1 MNQLTPEQLSPGQ
14 LTPEQKQLSEGWK
27 SFYQGAGE
35 ALEWIDSVRQSA
47 PSLDSEADTLGLALY
62 RSRNLAKSLSHAAT
76 TPMTVG
82 FFGLSQA
89 GKSYLI
95 SALAAGENG
104 KLETRYGSARLD
116 FIEHI
121 NPVGGGK
128 EATGLVT
135 RFSRTASSGPSEF
148 PVELKLFSEVEVAKV
163 LANAWFNDFDHE
175 REDVYEIDESK
186 VARLLSLYA
195 AESDEKRQSG
205 ITPKGVTPENVV
217 ELWDYLQASFPK
229 SVSKLNARYWPQVVK
244 LAPQLTSHQR
254 AELFSILWGEQPEL
268 THLYRQL
275 AQTLDALGHAARVYA
290 PLRCLVVSD
299 GGGFSQRDSIMNVDI
314 LERLGT
320 AKDYTLEVCPSIGD
334 TLAAPVSLSVAQL
347 AALTAEL
354 TFPLIE
360 PTRDPRVEQV
370 DLLDFPGYR
379 GRLSLRNIGESG
391 SQEGLSQLLLRGKVA
406 YLFERYTDSQ
416 EMNGLVV
423 CTSSDKQSDVTSVG
437 PVLTRWIEKTQGET
451 AAERGQRDPGLIW
464 ALTMFD
470 KRISG
475 ALQQTESQLR
485 EGWEGLIKMTM
496 LERFGSFEW
505 MQEWSPGQA
514 FNNTFLVRKPRL
526 PVPFLVSE
534 EGREVAINEATQAA
548 LASMQNTFIESP
560 TVQQHVQQ
568 PADAWQAMLT
578 LDDGGM
584 AHVGD
589 YLGRIAGL
597 EYKLGRIESQLKETY
612 RTLVT
617 DRLATW
623 HFNDADGEVEQKR
636 AIAGRFWKELQ
647 VRWQSMGELQYHLEL
662 PDETVRDLYLSDSED
677 SLSSSTEDDDDASVD
692 NGGLYGS
699 SSAGL
704 EADFGALPFG
714 DSPGEPT
721 DIPAQ
726 APRAPVLQSADH
738 RFAKAVYHAWVGHL
752 REFPQRQ
759 GLLRML
765 GLDRDLMKLLAD
777 ELITGASR
785 SKVQEKLQEA
795 LLQRIQSGARRDR
808 LVSRQVL
815 TAQLV
820 LRDFIAWLGFHYLPV
835 DQRPASL
842 VGRKG
847 PLFGYQRDHLPNGEL
862 PQLPD
867 QPVNQAQVYF
877 GNWLSGL
884 YLMTQENA
892 GHSGGREITIEQ
904 NERLG
909 EVLALFTT
917 KEKAYA

>member
-1 MNQLTPEQLSPGQ
+1 MNQLKPEQLTPEQQ
-14 LTPEQKQLSEGWK
+14 RLSEGWQA
-27 SFYQGAGE
+27 FHAGAGA
-35 ALEWIDSVRQSA
+35 ALEWIEEVRDSA
-47 PSLDSEADTLGLALY
+47 PSLDSEADNLGLAFY

-104 KLETRYGSARLD
+104 KLETCYGTARLD
-116 FIEHI
+116 FIEHV

-135 RFSRTASSGPSEF
+135 RFSRASNSGSREF
-148 PVELKLFSEVEVAKV
+148 PVELKLFNEIEVAKV

-175 REDVYEIDESK
+175 REDVYEIDEGK
-186 VARLLSLYA
+186 VANILAPHEGELGKEL
-195 AESDEKRQSG
+195 Q
-205 ITPKGVTPENVV
+205 PGVTPENVV

-229 SVSKLNARYWPQVVK
+229 SVSKLNARYWPLVVR
-244 LAPQLTSHQR
+244 LAPRLSSQKR

-268 THLYRQL
+268 TNLYRQL
-275 AQTLDALGHAARVYA
+275 AQTLGSLGHATRVYA
-290 PLRCLVVSD
+290 PLRCLVVRD
-299 GGGFSQRDSIMNVDI
+299 GDGYSQRDSIMNVDI

-320 AKDYTLEVCPSIGD
+320 AQDQPLDVCPATGD
-334 TLAAPVSLSVAQL
+334 SLGAPVNLPVAQL

-354 TFPLIE
+354 TFPLVE
-360 PTRDPRVEQV
+360 PTRDPRVEKV

-379 GRLSLRNIGESG
+379 GRLSLRKIGEAG

-437 PVLTRWIEKTQGET
+437 PVLTRWIEKTQGST

-464 ALTMFD
+464 TLTMFD

-485 EGWEGLIKMTM
+485 EGWEGLVKMTM

-505 MQEWSPGQA
+505 MQEWAPGQA
-514 FNNTFLVRKPRL
+514 FDNTFLVRKPRL

-534 EGREVAINEATQAA
+534 EGREVAINESARDA
-548 LASMQNTFIESP
+548 LTSMQSTFIASQ
-560 TVQQHVQQ
+560 TVQQHVNQ
-568 PADAWQAMLT
+568 PSAAWEAMLA

-584 AHVGD
+584 ARIGD

-597 EYKLGRIESQLKETY
+597 EYKLGRIESQLKENY
-612 RTLVT
+612 RALIT
-617 DRLATW
+617 DRLARWYFDDTG
-623 HFNDADGEVEQKR
+623 GEVAEKR
-636 AIAGRFWKELQ
+636 DIASRFWKELQ
-647 VRWQSMGELQYHLEL
+647 ARLPSLGELQHNLEL
-662 PDETVRDLYLSDSED
+662 PDEVVRDLYLSDSED
-677 SLSSSTEDDDDASVD
+677 SLSLESNEETDITADD
-692 NGGLYGS
+692 GGLYGS
-699 SSAGL
+699 SGFAL
-704 EADFGALPFG
+704 ESGFGELPFG
-714 DSPGEPT
+714 DSQSVTSE
-721 DIPAQ
+721 
-726 APRAPVLQSADH
+726 APSGPSQTHVLQSADH
-738 RFAKAVYHAWVGHL
+738 RFARAIYNAWVGHV
-752 REFPQRQ
+752 RELPQRQ

-765 GLDRDLMKLLAD
+765 GLDRELVKLLAD

-785 SKVQEKLQEA
+785 LKVQEKLQEA
-795 LLQRIQSGARRDR
+795 LLQRGQSGARRDR
-808 LVSRQVL
+808 LVARQAL
-815 TAQLV
+815 AAQLV
-820 LRDFIAWLGFHYLPV
+820 LRDFIAWLGFHYIPV
-835 DQRPASL
+835 EQRPPSF
-842 VGRKG
+842 VGAKTH
-847 PLFGYQRDHLPNGEL
+847 LFGYEHNPIPKGSLPLL
-862 PQLPD
+862 PE
-867 QPVNQAQVYF
+867 QPINQAMVYL
-877 GNWLSGL
+877 GDWLSGL
-884 YLMTQENA
+884 CLMTQENA

-909 EVLALFTT
+909 EVLELFSA
-917 KEKAYA
+917 KEKAHA

>member
-1 MNQLTPEQLSPGQ
+1 MNQLTPEQTRLSGHWQ
-14 LTPEQKQLSEGWK
+14 

-35 ALEWIDSVRQSA
+35 ALEWIESVRQSA
-47 PSLDSEADTLGLALY
+47 PSLDSEADNLGLALY
-62 RSRNLAKSLSHAAT
+62 RSRNLAKSLAHAAT

-104 KLETRYGSARLD
+104 KLETCYGATRLD
-116 FIEHI
+116 FIDHI

-148 PVELKLFSEVEVAKV
+148 PIELKLFSEVEVAKV

-186 VARLLSLYA
+186 VARLLALYEA
-195 AESDEKRQSG
+195 KHDGKQTS
-205 ITPKGVTPENVV
+205 GVTSEQVV

-229 SVSKLNARYWPQVVK
+229 SVSKLNARYWPQVLT

-268 THLYRQL
+268 TNLYRQL
-275 AQTLDALGHAARVYA
+275 AHTLDSLGHATRVYA
-290 PLRCLVVSD
+290 PLRCLVEQS
-299 GGGFSQRDSIMNVDI
+299 GEGFSQRDSIMNVDI

-320 AKDYTLEVCPSIGD
+320 AQDFMLEVCLSSGD
-334 TLAAPVSLSVAQL
+334 TLAAPVSLPVAQL

-354 TFPLIE
+354 AFPLIE
-360 PTRDPRVEQV
+360 ATRDPRVEQV

-379 GRLSLRNIGESG
+379 GRLSLRNIGEPG

-470 KRISG
+470 KRIS
-475 ALQQTESQLR
+475 ASLQQTESQLR

-496 LERFGSFEW
+496 LERFGSYAW
-505 MQEWSPGQA
+505 MQEWSPGQS

-526 PVPFLVSE
+526 DVPFLLKQ
-534 EGREVAINEATQAA
+534 EGHEVAINEATSDA
-548 LASMQNTFIESP
+548 LTSMRTTFGESP
-560 TVQQHVQQ
+560 SVQQHVGQ
-568 PADAWQAMLT
+568 PTEAWQAMMK

-584 AHVGD
+584 ARVGD
-589 YLGRIAGL
+589 YVGRIAGL
-597 EYKLGRIESQLKETY
+597 EYKLGRIENQLNETY
-612 RTLVT
+612 RALIT
-617 DRLATW
+617 DRLAKW
-623 HFNDADGEVEQKR
+623 HFNDADGEVAQKR
-636 AIAGRFWKELQ
+636 AVAGRFWTELQ
-647 VRWQSMGELQYHLEL
+647 RRMQSFGELQYHLEL
-662 PDETVRDLYLSDSED
+662 SDETVRDLYLSDSED
-677 SLSSSTEDDDDASVD
+677 SPLSSSDDEAVES
-692 NGGLYGS
+692 GGLYGGN
-699 SSAGL
+699 SAELGGI
-704 EADFGALPFG
+704 FGELPFG
-714 DSPGEPT
+714 DGPGSATDLPT
-721 DIPAQ
+721 T
-726 APRAPVLQSADH
+726 APHTPVMQSADH
-738 RFAKAVYHAWVGHL
+738 RFAKTVYNAWIGHL
-752 REFPQRQ
+752 RELPQRQ
-759 GLLRML
+759 ALLNLL
-765 GLDRDLMKLLAD
+765 GIDRELMKLLAD

-785 SKVQEKLQEA
+785 LKMQEKLQET

-808 LVSRQVL
+808 LVARQVL
-815 TAQLV
+815 AAQLV
-820 LRDFIAWLGFHYLPV
+820 LRDFIAWLGFQYDPI
-835 DQRPASL
+835 DQRPTSF
-842 VGRKG
+842 VGEKA
-847 PLFGYQRDHLPNGEL
+847 PLFSYESRQIPKGEL
-862 PQLPD
+862 PKLPE
-867 QPVNQAQVYF
+867 QPINQVAVYF
-877 GNWLSGL
+877 GDWLSGL
-884 YLMTQENA
+884 CLMTQENA

-909 EVLALFTT
+909 EVLKQFTFR
-917 KEKAYA
+917 EQAHA